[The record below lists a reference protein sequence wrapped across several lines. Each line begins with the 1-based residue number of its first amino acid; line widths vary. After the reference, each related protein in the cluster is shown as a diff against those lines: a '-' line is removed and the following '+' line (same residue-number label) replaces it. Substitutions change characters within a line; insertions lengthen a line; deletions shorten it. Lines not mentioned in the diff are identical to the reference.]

1 MGGEKIGSRT
11 GRMEEGEGEEE
22 EARAHLCFC
31 SALVWTRARLCALAQ
46 VNAVTLLAQSGPA
59 DH

>member
-1 MGGEKIGSRT
+1 MGAGVWAERGAGA
-11 GRMEEGEGEEE
+11 GRDGGGE

-31 SALVWTRARLCALAQ
+31 STLVWTRARLCALAQ
-46 VNAVTLLAQSGPA
+46 VSAVTLLAQSGPA